1 METGVSSLFSSD
13 DRSLSN
19 SLRRRRFPLLLHYQ
33 LDRFGPVANDGRFEG
48 SEAEARA
55 GQILPPA
62 AREVEEGA
70 RAAVRGA
77 QAERGRTLLPRHPL
91 QFDRTDSSSSSQVA
105 LEFAKNYPGRSCRPK
120 LPMEVVQGV

>member
-1 METGVSSLFSSD
+1 MPSLFPSD

-19 SLRRRRFPLLLHYQ
+19 SLRRRRFPLLLHYE
-33 LDRFGPVANDGRFEG
+33 LDRFGPVANYGRFEG

-55 GQILPPA
+55 GQILPAA
-62 AREVEEGA
+62 AREVEEGS

-91 QFDRTDSSSSSQVA
+91 QFGQFQQSDWT
-105 LEFAKNYPGRSCRPK
+105 
-120 LPMEVVQGV
+120 